1 MKRALAIA
9 LFLTL
14 AVFPAR
20 AEKLVSSLSSHQVLI
35 SSNFTGTELVL
46 FGSVER
52 DAATVSRRGGYDL
65 VVTVIGPRQTLVTRR
80 KNRVLGIWA
89 NTASRTF
96 TEAPA
101 YLSVLSNKKL
111 DQITT
116 PENMQRLG
124 VGLANVPI
132 PVRAGISKVLSVPD
146 DTFREALI
154 RLKASHGLYREEA
167 NAVTFLTPNLF
178 RAAIKIPAEAPLGS
192 YEVDIK
198 LFADGAN
205 LAQTSSALEI
215 VKVGMEQYIA
225 NAARDHGL
233 LYGLATMLMALATG
247 WLASVIFRRD

>member
-1 MKRALAIA
+1 MRRTLAIA
-9 LFLTL
+9 ALLVL
-14 AVFPAR
+14 AALPAR
-20 AEKLVSSLSSHQVLI
+20 AERLVSSLSSHQVLI
-35 SSNFTGTELVL
+35 TSNFTGTELVL

-52 DAATVSRRGGYDL
+52 DAATVARRGGYDL
-65 VVTVIGPRQTLVTRR
+65 IVTVIGPRQTLVTRK

-101 YLSVLSNKKL
+101 YLSVLSNKQL
-111 DQITT
+111 DQITS
-116 PENMQRLG
+116 PENIQRLG
-124 VGLANVPI
+124 IGLANVPI
-132 PVRAGISKVLSVPD
+132 PVRVGISKVTSVPG

-154 RLKASHGLYREEA
+154 RLKGSHGLYREET

-178 RAAIKIPAEAPLGS
+178 RASIKIPAEAPLGS

-215 VKVGMEQYIA
+215 VKVGVEQYIA

>member
-1 MKRALAIA
+1 MRRALVTAA
-9 LFLTL
+9 LL
-14 AVFPAR
+14 ALAAFPAQ

-35 SSNFTGTELVL
+35 TSNFTGTELVL

-52 DAATVSRRGGYDL
+52 DAATVPRRGGYDL
-65 VVTVIGPRQTLVTRR
+65 VVTVIGPRQTLVTRK

-89 NTASRTF
+89 NAESRTF
-96 TEAPA
+96 TEAPT
-101 YLSVLSNKKL
+101 YLSVLSNKAL
-111 DQITT
+111 DQITS
-116 PENMQRLG
+116 PENVQKLG
-124 VGLANVPI
+124 IGLANVPI
-132 PVRAGISKVLSVPD
+132 PVRVGISKVMSVPD

-178 RAAIKIPAEAPLGS
+178 RAGIKIPAEAPLGS

-198 LFADGAN
+198 LFADGTP

-215 VKVGMEQYIA
+215 VKVGVEQYIA
-225 NAARDHGL
+225 NAARDHGF